1 MKEFFRD
8 KWGLTIIIV
17 SNELSNSF
25 IKARFK
31 DFIYVDDLSNKKFEE
46 NYYFTITETPS
57 DYKRIIFGNICES
70 NIVMIVKSKNFQ
82 NKLSTNLPS
91 RLVYQATLILGF
103 KNGELT
109 VIKNRF
115 LESDTDYII
124 ENLNIRKFRKKNLD
138 KLIEKL

>member
-57 DYKRIIFGNICES
+57 DYKRVIFDNIGEG

-82 NKLSTNLPS
+82 NELSTKLPL
-91 RLVYQATLILGF
+91 RLVYQATLVLGF
-103 KNGELT
+103 KS